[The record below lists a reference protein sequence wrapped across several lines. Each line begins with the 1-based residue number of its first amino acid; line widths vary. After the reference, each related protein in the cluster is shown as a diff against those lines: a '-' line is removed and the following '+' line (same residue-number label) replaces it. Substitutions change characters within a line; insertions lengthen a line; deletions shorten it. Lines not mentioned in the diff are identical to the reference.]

1 MPLGSAERRLNPH
14 SPHQHRPHQ
23 HRPAAVSRSRRLVA
37 ASAAGALALGGLA
50 AGGLASA
57 APATAQDPAGAET
70 ISSDVLSVQVS
81 TAFPQALKYTQSA
94 TGKSLTGATSVASSL
109 TINGTDQP
117 VQVTATES
125 DPKTMS
131 YVLTPGNLS
140 GVSLEAKLAVDGS
153 VVTFSVTKITDT
165 AQNRVNNLQIKNQDL
180 VTVSSTEPG
189 ATVASAVISV
199 DRAVSGDTITPITA
213 GTPVDAAAKKANL
226 SLASTDQLAAA
237 FDTNSLYDSNS
248 PNASSE
254 GGRFWRQAV
263 SDAAGGVKMGV
274 SSGAWLYRAAGSSQ
288 TEELPWSRVVI
299 GADANADGT
308 VDWQDAAI
316 AYRSIERK
324 PLGSADVKNRVIT
337 HIPFNFASQATNPF
351 LRTLDNVKRIAAATD
366 GLGQM
371 ALLKG
376 YTSEGHDSA
385 NSDFGGNYNER
396 AGGLADMNSLLKDG
410 AAYGATF
417 GVHIN
422 ATEVY
427 PEANS
432 FNENITRQP
441 LQRNWNWLDQAYFI
455 NQNWD
460 IGSGSLENRVKQL
473 RSEAGPNLTMTYV
486 DTYYTPGWAAYR
498 TQKAL
503 NDSGFSVTSE
513 WSNSLAT
520 NTTWSHW
527 SADENYGGSGNKGIN
542 SQILRFVGNSTK
554 DTWNPDPRLGNA
566 QVKEFEGWTG
576 QNDYNAFSKNIW
588 TTNLPTK
595 FLQQQE
601 ITKWTP
607 DRIDFTGGL
616 SVTGSNAGNRVIS
629 QDGKTVLNG
638 SNYLLPWS
646 ADPAQFGP
654 GAANDPGQEKL
665 YHYSANGGTS
675 TWQLTGDFAKASSL
689 TMYRL
694 TDNGRESPLV
704 VPVVNGSVS
713 LVALPNQ
720 PYVLVPVPATTTVP
734 AANYGAGTPF
744 QDPGFN
750 AGNLQ
755 AWNPTGGASI
765 ERMDKGQLVAKLG
778 PLGSSIS
785 QQLAPLQAGTY
796 SVSAWVEIQPGQKR
810 PTTLSVTGVGA
821 APASVTVDQS
831 GARNQVGADEKRDS
845 YFQRL
850 RVLID
855 AKAGDTP
862 QLAISAPPGAAS
874 VRIDDVRAVRTE
886 RVPSTGVLSEDFE
899 NTDQGWGP
907 FVKGDAGGVNDPR
920 THIAKRNE
928 PYTQA
933 GWNNKTTSDVLG
945 GDFSLHSH
953 QENAGLVYRTSNYTV
968 PMQPGRQYKV
978 SFDYQASEAG
988 TYQWVSGYDN
998 TGRTVQTS
1006 ATPIGVATQTTR
1018 WTQTI
1023 NASSCGA
1030 SWVGL
1035 RNVNAGKGEFSL
1047 DNLLVEDLGPST
1059 ETPACASLAVVSG
1072 QDVIEPGAV
1081 NRFTSTF
1088 TSTESA
1094 PISNLAVSLGL
1105 PEGWKATAKT
1115 PATAATLPAN
1125 GSLRTDWE
1133 VEVPASSEGDF
1144 TVTSKADY
1152 RTTAD
1157 PIGDRTTTAQ
1167 VDVNTLP
1174 APPNKDTYASD
1185 MKWIGTPANGW
1196 GPVERD
1202 QANGEQGQG
1211 DGPPLTLG
1219 GKVYT
1224 KGLGAHAAS
1233 NIRYY
1238 VGSQCSAFTA
1248 VIGIDD
1254 IQKPRGQAVFS
1265 VVGDGST
1272 LYTSP
1277 VMKGGAAPA
1286 TISVPLNGAKYVELK
1301 ADVVGGNNG
1310 NAWADWADAKF
1321 LCSAPVAPLNLQ
1333 PELSVD
1339 PSTLLPGTGLT
1350 VRVADLAPGS
1360 ELKTE
1365 LRSDPVDLGSATAG
1379 PDGVASLPVTIPL
1392 GTAVGEHR
1400 IVVSGTDK
1408 NGLAATGARSVKVIA
1423 APTGSD
1429 AAGTSN
1435 TAGNSSGSSNG
1446 TSGAGANG
1454 AGTNGIGNSDAGTN
1468 GAGTAGSN
1476 GNTVAEIKSG
1486 ADPAGGELALT
1497 GVGAWLA
1504 PLGVALLLVLSGV
1517 AALAVRQ
1524 HRGRP

>member
-14 SPHQHRPHQ
+14 RPDPHS
-23 HRPAAVSRSRRLVA
+23 PAAVPGIRRLVA

-50 AGGLASA
+50 AGGLAA
-57 APATAQDPAGAET
+57 AGPATAQDPAGADT

-94 TGKSLTGATSVASSL
+94 SGKSLTGATSVANSL

-117 VQVTATES
+117 VQVSATKS
-125 DPKTMS
+125 DPRTMS

-140 GVSLEAKLAVDGS
+140 GVSLEAKLSVDGS

-189 ATVASAVISV
+189 ATIASAVISV

-237 FDTNSLYDSNS
+237 FDTNSLYDSGTANS
-248 PNASSE
+248 PSQN
-254 GGRFWRQAV
+254 GRFWRQAR
-263 SDAAGGVKMGV
+263 SDGSGGVKMGV

-288 TEELPWSRVVI
+288 TEELPWSKVVI
-299 GADANADGT
+299 GADANADGI

-316 AYRSIERK
+316 GYRSIERK

-396 AGGLADMNSLLKDG
+396 AGGLAEMNSLLKDG

-422 ATEVY
+422 ATEAY

-432 FNENITRQP
+432 FNDEFVNQP
-441 LQRNWNWLDQAYFI
+441 LSKGWNWLDQSYYI
-455 NQNWD
+455 NQNRD
-460 IGSGSLENRVKQL
+460 ILSGTLSNRINQL
-473 RSEAGPNLTMTYV
+473 RGDTDPNLTMTYV
-486 DTYYTPGWAAYR
+486 DVYYSDGWKAYR

-503 NDSGFSVTSE
+503 NEAGFSVTSE
-513 WSNSLAT
+513 WSNSLAAE
-520 NTTWSHW
+520 TTWSHW
-527 SADENYGGSGNKGIN
+527 SADENYGSSTNKGIN

-566 QVKEFEGWTG
+566 QIKEFEGWTG
-576 QNDYNAFSKNIW
+576 QNDYNAFSTNIW
-588 TTNLPTK
+588 ENNLPTK

-601 ITKWTP
+601 ITKWTT
-607 DRIDFTGGL
+607 DRIDLTGGL

-629 QDGKTVLNG
+629 QGGKTVLNG
-638 SNYLLPWS
+638 SSYLLPWS
-646 ADPAQFGP
+646 ADPVQFGP
-654 GAANDPGQEKL
+654 GAQNDPDQEKL
-665 YHYSANGGTS
+665 YYYSKSGGS
-675 TWQLTGDFAKASSL
+675 NTWQLTGAFAQASSL
-689 TMYRL
+689 SMYKL
-694 TDNGRESPLV
+694 TDNGRELLGT
-704 VPVVNGSVS
+704 VPVSNGSVT
-713 LVALPNQ
+713 LTAAAKQ
-720 PYVLVPVPATTTVP
+720 PYVLVADPATTSVP

-785 QQLAPLQAGTY
+785 QQLAPLPAGTY

-810 PTTLSVTGVGA
+810 PTTLSVTGTGGA
-821 APASVTVDQS
+821 PVSVTVDQS
-831 GARNQVGADEKRDS
+831 GARNSVGADEKRDTN
-845 YFQRL
+845 FQRL
-850 RVLID
+850 RVLVD
-855 AKAGDTP
+855 VKAGDTP
-862 QLAISAPPGAAS
+862 QLKISAVPGTAS
-874 VRIDDVRAVRTE
+874 VRIDDVRAVPTE

-899 NTDQGWGP
+899 NTDQGWWP
-907 FVKGDAGGVNDPR
+907 FVKGDAGGATDPR
-920 THIAKRNE
+920 THIAKLNA

-945 GDFSLHSH
+945 GDYSLHSH
-953 QENAGLVYRTSNYTV
+953 QENAGLVYRTSNYTL
-968 PMQPGRQYKV
+968 PLQAGRQYRV
-978 SFDYQASEAG
+978 SFDYQSSEANA
-988 TYQWVSGYDN
+988 YQWVSGYDSA
-998 TGRTVQTS
+998 GRTVQTS
-1006 ATPIGVATQTTR
+1006 ATPIGVATTTTR
-1018 WTQTI
+1018 WSQTLT
-1023 NASSCGA
+1023 ASACGA

-1035 RNVNAGKGEFSL
+1035 RNINKGKGEFSL
-1047 DNLLVEDLGPST
+1047 DNLLVEDLGPSI

-1081 NRFTSTF
+1081 NSFTSTF

-1094 PISNLAVSLGL
+1094 PISNLTVSLGL

-1144 TVTSKADY
+1144 TVTSKAGY
-1152 RTTAD
+1152 RTTAA

-1174 APPNKDTYASD
+1174 APPSKDTYASD
-1185 MKWIGTPANGW
+1185 LKWIGTPANGW

-1219 GKVYT
+1219 GKVYA

-1265 VVGDGST
+1265 VLGDGNT

-1277 VMKGGAAPA
+1277 IMKGGAAPA

-1321 LCSAPVAPLNLQ
+1321 LCSAPVAPLSLQ

-1429 AAGTSN
+1429 ATGTSN
-1435 TAGNSSGSSNG
+1435 TSGNSSGSSNG
-1446 TSGAGANG
+1446 TSDAGANG
-1454 AGTNGIGNSDAGTN
+1454 AGTNGIGNS
-1468 GAGTAGSN
+1468 GAGTKGTGTAGN
-1476 GNTVAEIKSG
+1476 NVMTVAEIKSG
-1486 ADPAGGELALT
+1486 ANPAGGELPLT